1 MNLEKIISQKPYNKE
16 VLKFKS
22 DLRVFADAIIEY
34 KNIHN
39 CTLNDSYNY
48 VEGQYERLFGERRF
62 KSYISFKNS
71 ANFNHNIKL

>member
-1 MNLEKIISQKPYNKE
+1 MNIEKITSQKPYNKE

-48 VEGQYERLFGERRF
+48 VEGQYERLFGERKF
-62 KSYISFKNS
+62 TSLNLSLI
-71 ANFNHNIKL
+71 HI